1 MRRIIVL
8 LNLAKPVQ
16 TVSGHKARIIST
28 DISGDF
34 PIAVAVCESDGREFV
49 VLCDENGIAA
59 NPSGLNIRNII
70 TKKTGWIHLW
80 APIDC
85 FGTKETNMVALCSDV
100 YETKEAAEKCVA
112 FTTSLDIATL
122 KIEWEA

>member
-70 TKKTGWIHLW
+70 TKKT
-80 APIDC
+80 
-85 FGTKETNMVALCSDV
+85 
-100 YETKEAAEKCVA
+100 
-112 FTTSLDIATL
+112 FTTCYCFLS
-122 KIEWEA
+122 